1 MTVDKMSVDIRNDDR
16 MSVDRRNNRRNVDR
30 RNDDRGDYYEM
41 EYNRRKVILS
51 IINSDKYRQ
60 KISCNCTDC
69 GGPRIKGKCEFEKVY
84 YRKNPKKPNIRVSIV

>member
-1 MTVDKMSVDIRNDDR
+1 MTVDKMSVDR
-16 MSVDRRNNRRNVDR
+16 MSVDRRNDR
-30 RNDDRGDYYEM
+30 RNIDRRNFSREDKYEN
-41 EYNRRKVILS
+41 EFKRREVILS

-69 GGPRIKGKCEFEKVY
+69 GGPRLKGKCEFEKVY

>member
-1 MTVDKMSVDIRNDDR
+1 MTVDKMSVDRRNDIRNDI
-16 MSVDRRNNRRNVDR
+16 RNDR
-30 RNDDRGDYYEM
+30 RNDREDKYEM
-41 EYNRRKVILS
+41 EYKRREVILS

-69 GGPRIKGKCEFEKVY
+69 GGPRLKGKCEFEKVY